1 MKTGVFLINTAR
13 GSIVNEKDV
22 AEAMKE
28 GKIRG
33 FGTDVFEK
41 NQLIFQRNYFN
52 LKIILL
58 HLMYQ
63 QRLTKIVKQHR
74 L

>member
-28 GKIRG
+28 GK
-33 FGTDVFEK
+33 
-41 NQLIFQRNYFN
+41 
-52 LKIILL
+52 
-58 HLMYQ
+58 
-63 QRLTKIVKQHR
+63 
-74 L
+74 